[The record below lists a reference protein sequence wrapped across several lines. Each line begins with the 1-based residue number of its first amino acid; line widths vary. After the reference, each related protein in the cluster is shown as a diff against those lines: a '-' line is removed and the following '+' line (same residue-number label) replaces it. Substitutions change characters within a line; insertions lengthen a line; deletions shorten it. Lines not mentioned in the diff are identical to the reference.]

1 MYVIFDDGAKGVFLG
16 GGWKLDCSDIPY
28 LNDILIVNDL
38 FVNLISIINY
48 VTKIYMSTS
57 IELNAQ
63 S

>member
-1 MYVIFDDGAKGVFLG
+1 MYVIFDDGAKWFFFGK
-16 GGWKLDCSDIPY
+16 WKLDCSDIPY
-28 LNDILIVNDL
+28 LNDIIIVNDL
-38 FVNLISIINY
+38 IVNLISIINY